1 MCVTKV
7 MIVTEII
14 TVSARIIKYHE
25 IFGFI
30 LKKLD
35 TINPKIHCGDAL
47 AMWTCDSGIPV
58 YEPDTSCAKNSSSL
72 TPIVG

>member
-1 MCVTKV
+1 

-47 AMWTCDSGIPV
+47 AM
-58 YEPDTSCAKNSSSL
+58 
-72 TPIVG
+72 